1 MNSGRR
7 AADGFTLLEVVL
19 AMTLLALVVAICYGA
34 FHLGIRAVE
43 KGEVAVVTTQ
53 RLRVA
58 SDVIIRQIKSAVP
71 YAVRNED
78 DDVYP
83 YFEGSG
89 TSMRFVTTAGM
100 QSGGSLAVVEYRLEE
115 DPTRLVMTEGLA
127 FSADSLGRGKVALDE
142 ARSVVLLDG
151 FRTVTFE
158 YMLNDGADTE
168 WRRSWDGHAEEMLPA
183 AVRVLIDGLPGADS
197 KWGQEIPT
205 MACQYGDSQCEVEE
219 EEEGSCAGE
228 GGVDETD
235 TDATGTQNGLGS
247 QGGGLGNRGGMGG
260 GADAGAGDGGGDD

>member
-7 AADGFTLLEVVL
+7 SDAGFTLLEVVL
-19 AMTLLALVVAICYGA
+19 AMTLLALVMAICYGA

-83 YFEGSG
+83 YFEGSA

-100 QSGGSLAVVEYRLEE
+100 QSGGSLAVVQYRLEE
-115 DPTRLVMTEGLA
+115 DPTRLVMQEGVA
-127 FSADSLGRGKVALDE
+127 FSPDGLGRGRLGMSE
-142 ARSVVLLDG
+142 ERSVVLLDG
-151 FRTVTFE
+151 FRTVSFE

-168 WRRSWDGHAEEMLPA
+168 WRRSWDGHVEEMLPA
-183 AVRVLIDGLPGADS
+183 AVRVMIDGLPGADS

-228 GGVDETD
+228 GGVEEEEDNNGNG
-235 TDATGTQNGLGS
+235 TGPNGGSGQGGLGS
-247 QGGGLGNRGGMGG
+247 GNGGGNTEE
-260 GADAGAGDGGGDD
+260 DGGGDE

>member
-7 AADGFTLLEVVL
+7 TADGFTLLEVVL

-115 DPTRLVMTEGLA
+115 DPTRLVMSEGVA
-127 FSADSLGRGKVALDE
+127 FSGDSLGRGKVALNE

-228 GGVDETD
+228 GGVDD
-235 TDATGTQNGLGS
+235 GNND
-247 QGGGLGNRGGMGG
+247 GGGNQTGPGQPGQPGGRGHSGGTDGG
-260 GADAGAGDGGGDD
+260 GGDDDGGGDE

>member
-7 AADGFTLLEVVL
+7 ADSGFTLLEVVL

-83 YFEGSG
+83 YFEGST
-89 TSMRFVTTAGM
+89 TSMRFVTASGM
-100 QSGGSLAVVEYRLEE
+100 QSGGSLAVVEYRLEQ
-115 DPTRLVMTEGLA
+115 DPTRLVMQEGVA
-127 FSADSLGRGKVALDE
+127 FSPDGLGRGKLGLSE
-142 ARSVVLLDG
+142 ERSVVLLDG

-168 WRRSWDGHAEEMLPA
+168 WRRSWDGHVEEMLPA
-183 AVRVLIDGLPGADS
+183 AVRVMIDGLPGADS

-228 GGVDETD
+228 GNVEEEEDNNGNGSG
-235 TDATGTQNGLGS
+235 TGTQNPNRN
-247 QGGGLGNRGGMGG
+247 GNTGG
-260 GADAGAGDGGGDD
+260 GAEDGDGGEE

>member
-1 MNSGRR
+1 MTDRR
-7 AADGFTLLEVVL
+7 HADSGFTLLEVVL

-115 DPTRLVMTEGLA
+115 DPTRLVMREGVA
-127 FSADSLGRGKVALDE
+127 FSPDGLGHGKLGMSE
-142 ARSVVLLDG
+142 ERSVVLLDG
-151 FRTVTFE
+151 FRTVSFE

-168 WRRSWDGHAEEMLPA
+168 WRRSWDGHVEEMLPA

-219 EEEGSCAGE
+219 DEEGSCAGE
-228 GGVDETD
+228 GGVVVEDNND
-235 TDATGTQNGLGS
+235 YGTGPNGGNGKTGLGS
-247 QGGGLGNRGGMGG
+247 GNGGGNTEEE
-260 GADAGAGDGGGDD
+260 GGGDE

>member
-7 AADGFTLLEVVL
+7 TADGFTLLEVVL

-83 YFEGSG
+83 YFEGSA

-115 DPTRLVMTEGLA
+115 DPTRLVMSEGVA
-127 FSADSLGRGKVALDE
+127 FSADSLGRGKLALNQGT
-142 ARSVVLLDG
+142 SVVLLDG
-151 FRTVTFE
+151 FHTVTFE

-183 AVRVLIDGLPGADS
+183 AVRVMVDGLPGADS

-219 EEEGSCAGE
+219 EDEGSCAGE
-228 GGVDETD
+228 GGVEDENEPENPNG
-235 TDATGTQNGLGS
+235 AGTQN
-247 QGGGLGNRGGMGG
+247 GGLGNRGGTGG
-260 GADAGAGDGGGDD
+260 GNEDDGGGDE

>member
-1 MNSGRR
+1 MNSPRR
-7 AADGFTLLEVVL
+7 SAPGFTLLEVVL

-83 YFEGSG
+83 YFEGTT

-100 QSGGSLAVVEYRLEE
+100 QSGGSLAVVEYRLEQ
-115 DPTRLVMTEGLA
+115 DPTPRLVMQEGVA
-127 FSADSLGRGKVALDE
+127 FSPDGLGRGKLGISE
-142 ARSVVLLDG
+142 ERSVVLLDDI
-151 FRTVTFE
+151 RSVSFE

-168 WRRSWDGHAEEMLPA
+168 WRRSWDGHVEEMLPA
-183 AVRVLIDGLPGADS
+183 AVRVMIDGLPGADS

-219 EEEGSCAGE
+219 EEEGQCSGE
-228 GGVDETD
+228 GGENEEGEGEG
-235 TDATGTQNGLGS
+235 TGTGPGNP
-247 QGGGLGNRGGMGG
+247 GGGGTGG
-260 GADAGAGDGGGDD
+260 GGGEDDGGGED